1 MSLQQRIKLVSRFGL
16 QGALLVSVM
25 ALAACGGEMAADDFE
40 NVAEVEQGIGPTGS
54 NDIDPEDVDSDP
66 LKQSVTLLH
75 GITSSSNPDPIQL
88 CQGTPGAT
96 SCALKSQWNAWLL
109 ADVDHRDSIMKGI
122 AKCAMASGYTLSAS
136 NGMTFVGQWGL
147 YQNWKMNRLQG
158 QDKHERVSSCILSLL
173 NGNDESLNLC
183 VIGPGGS
190 PFSNPCTDPAIIRR
204 EGGFFGDLFAP
215 SPTAYIAGPESDN
228 PFNTGRVCTSNEG
241 NYCCDE
247 ADTSCTHRIVLAG
260 SILGSAAQNYD
271 DKRCNAALVN
281 SGGFLY
287 CPSFFSTREPT
298 RNYTNV
304 FTSFVPE
311 IQ

>member
-1 MSLQQRIKLVSRFGL
+1 MALQRLFDMVSRFGF
-16 QGALLVSVM
+16 QGALLVSVA
-25 ALAACGGEMAADDFE
+25 ALSACGGEAFDDFE
-40 NVAEVEQGIGPTGS
+40 DVAEVAQGVGPTGG
-54 NDIDPEDVDSDP
+54 NDIDPGDVDSDP
-66 LKQSVTLLH
+66 LKQSVTIAH
-75 GITSSSNPDPIQL
+75 GITSNSNPDPIQL

-96 SCALKSQWNAWLL
+96 GCTLKSQWNAWLL
-109 ADVDHRDSIMKGI
+109 DDVDHRDSIMKGI

-147 YQNWKMNRLQG
+147 YQNWKTNRLNG
-158 QDKHERVSSCILSLL
+158 QDKRERVSSCILSLL
-173 NGNDESLNLC
+173 NGNDESLKLC

-190 PFSNPCTDPAIIRR
+190 PFSDPCTDPGIIRR
-204 EGGFFGDLFAP
+204 EGGFFGDLFAT
-215 SPTAYIAGPESDN
+215 SPTAYVAGPDSDN
-228 PFNTGRVCTSNEG
+228 PFNTGRVCTSNGG
-241 NYCCDE
+241 NYCCAE

-260 SILGSAAQNYD
+260 SILGSAAQNYA

-287 CPSFFSTREPT
+287 CPRFFSTREPN
-298 RNYTNV
+298 RPYTNV